1 MVILYQFSHLLFWSV
16 AIFLAVNLLLIVG
29 LMRPIVRLNAR
40 STGLSRESGTTFVEA
55 LNSLRSI
62 RTLHGEKFVMEA
74 YSAQIRSYVRMLVQI
89 DAIKSGVKAFPAIV
103 LLFFGAVALRPGA
116 ELNMADAALFAGTII
131 IIRVFASLGQMVAA
145 GMQIITDMRAVGDIG
160 ALLNI
165 AREST
170 GVQATDLQEPIHDLT
185 LRQVCFG
192 YGGRG
197 IVLQGVSFA
206 FTAGRTYAIVGSS
219 GSGKSTLADIVLGLT
234 TPDSGTVQVNSGKI
248 SMDAARSRFMLV
260 EQQPKI
266 FSSSVKDNLLMGLS
280 ASEDEL
286 YEVLEIVNLAEVVT
300 SLAQGLETRLTY
312 LGENFSGGQRQ
323 RLGIARALLRNPDV
337 LILDEATSALDPE
350 TRIQVVD
357 KLRKR
362 MGHGII
368 IFITHDEE
376 IAALAD
382 EVLKIERGATA

>member
-1 MVILYQFSHLLFWSV
+1 
-16 AIFLAVNLLLIVG
+16 
-29 LMRPIVRLNAR
+29 
-40 STGLSRESGTTFVEA
+40 
-55 LNSLRSI
+55 
-62 RTLHGEKFVMEA
+62 
-74 YSAQIRSYVRMLVQI
+74 
-89 DAIKSGVKAFPAIV
+89 
-103 LLFFGAVALRPGA
+103 
-116 ELNMADAALFAGTII
+116 MADAALFAGTII

-197 IVLQGVSFA
+197 IVLHGVSFA